1 MPAFDPRLLIAL
13 ARELAGTGA
22 TEARLRSAVN
32 RAYYGVFLL
41 ARAKAHLTGAET
53 VHGRT
58 ISAVKAKPGFWATG
72 VLLDEMRRLR
82 VEADYAL
89 TAGDPEYADWATNWR
104 EAEYRVS
111 QILPKLDTW

>member
-13 ARELAGTGA
+13 ARELASAGA
-22 TEARLRSAVN
+22 TEAGLRSAVN

-41 ARAKAHLTGAET
+41 ARVKAHLTGTET
-53 VHGRT
+53 VHGWT
-58 ISAVKAKPGFWATG
+58 IAAIKAKPGFWATG
-72 VLLDEMRRLR
+72 VLLDELRRLR

-89 TAGDPEYADWATNWR
+89 TPGDPEYADWAANWR

-111 QILPKLDTW
+111 QILPKLDSW